1 MRIAVVL
8 LHSKCCSS
16 ILSIH
21 YKEEWANIVFGFITF
36 PMTIVRI
43 DLVVF
48 GLYAHLIVS
57 SIFILFLL
65 IIIVIRHGQ
74 IYGSPSNFKGDLCY
88 FDRRIYHSTD
98 YGSHAGK

>member
-8 LHSKCCSS
+8 LHSKSCSS
-16 ILSIH
+16 IPSIH

-36 PMTIVRI
+36 PMTIFRI
-43 DLVVF
+43 DLAVF

-57 SIFILFLL
+57 SIYTRFSLV
-65 IIIVIRHGQ
+65 IVIRHGQ

-98 YGSHAGK
+98 YGTDAGK